1 MAGGARTDDRREV
14 TVRAASP
21 GDHPVL
27 VAMAEAF
34 YAEDGFS
41 TPLGEL
47 RTNLEQLITS
57 NAARVAIAEAAAPI
71 GFAITTTSFGLE
83 NGLIAELEDLYVQP
97 DHRRRGV
104 AARLI
109 SDSAGWALKRDAKH
123 LEVVIAP
130 NGLDV
135 SHLHAYY
142 DKLGFR
148 DEGRTVRTK
157 PLPTGSSGSW

>member
-1 MAGGARTDDRREV
+1 
-14 TVRAASP
+14 
-21 GDHPVL
+21 
-27 VAMAEAF
+27 MAEAF
-34 YAEDGFS
+34 YAEDGFT
-41 TPLGEL
+41 TPSSEL

-57 NAARVAIAEAAAPI
+57 SAARVAIADASAPI

-83 NGLIAELEDLYVQP
+83 NGLIAELEDLYVHP

-104 AARLI
+104 ATLLI
-109 SDSAGWALKRDAKH
+109 SDSAGWALQGGAKH

-148 DEGRTVRTK
+148 DEGRTLRTR
-157 PLPTGSSGSW
+157 PLG